1 MEETA
6 KAPFWK
12 PALIYGA
19 IVGFVGIL
27 LSVILYFMNMTT
39 ESWVQ
44 WVSLAV
50 SLAVMIYCLV
60 AYRREYL
67 GGYASFGQ
75 IYLMALVIGI
85 ISTILGSAFAY
96 LLYAVI
102 DPELMDKVRLV
113 AEDRV
118 LNNPRIPENMHA
130 DILERMEGRFTP
142 ARIVRTALIWG
153 TVMWAIIGLVLAAF
167 IKKSKPENPV
177 A

>member
-12 PALIYGA
+12 PDLTYGA

-27 LSVILYFMNMTT
+27 LGVILYFLNLSMET
-39 ESWVQ
+39 WVQ
-44 WVSLAV
+44 WLSLAV
-50 SLAVMIYCLV
+50 TLVVMIYCLT
-60 AYRREYL
+60 AYRKEYL

-85 ISTILGSAFAY
+85 ISTILGAAFSY
-96 LLYAVI
+96 LLYTVI
-102 DPELMDKVRLV
+102 DPELLDKVRLM
-113 AEDRV
+113 AEERV
-118 LNNPRIPENMHA
+118 LSNPRIPENMHE
-130 DILERMEGRFTP
+130 DILDRMEGRFTP
-142 ARIVRTALIWG
+142 ARMVRMALIWG
-153 TVMWAIIGLVLAAF
+153 TGMYAILGLILAAF

>member
-27 LSVILYFMNMTT
+27 LAVILYFLNLSMET
-39 ESWVQ
+39 WVQ
-44 WVSLAV
+44 WLSLAV
-50 SLAVMIYCLV
+50 TLAVMIYCLT
-60 AYRREYL
+60 AYRKEYL

-85 ISTILGSAFAY
+85 ISTILGAAFSY
-96 LLYAVI
+96 LLYTVI
-102 DPELMDKVRLV
+102 DPELLDKVRLM

-118 LNNPRIPENMHA
+118 LSNPRIPENMHE
-130 DILERMEGRFTP
+130 DILERMDGRFTP
-142 ARIVRTALIWG
+142 ARMVRTALIWG
-153 TVMWAIIGLVLAAF
+153 TAMYAIIGLILAAF
-167 IKKSKPENPV
+167 IKKSKPENPL

>member
-6 KAPFWK
+6 KTPFLK

-27 LSVILYFMNMTT
+27 LSVILYFLNLTT

-44 WVSLAV
+44 WVSLV
-50 SLAVMIYCLV
+50 VTLAVMVYCLV
-60 AYRREYL
+60 AYRKEYL

-85 ISTILGSAFAY
+85 ISTILGALFAY

-102 DPELMDKVRLV
+102 DPELIDKVRLM
-113 AEDRV
+113 AEERIMS
-118 LNNPRIPENMHA
+118 NSRIPEGTQA

-142 ARIVRTALIWG
+142 ARIVRSSLIWG
-153 TVMWAIIGLVLAAF
+153 TVVYAILGLILAAF